1 MEAKHPFLAE
11 PSRPAPGLLHEL
23 VLFLAHQKK
32 WWLVPVLAMLLLLGF
47 LMALSASPVAP
58 FIYTLF

>member
-1 MEAKHPFLAE
+1 MDAENHFLE
-11 PSRPAPGLLHEL
+11 GPTQPAPGLLHEL
-23 VLFLAHQKK
+23 LLFLVHQKK
-32 WWLVPVLAMLLLLGF
+32 WWLLPVLVLLLLLGL